1 MGTPNVKAT
10 PNNSFFF
17 CYMVLPCLAWTLS
30 NVLET
35 IPRLHI
41 MFNHSKFWS
50 SQQEMNKMSCTS
62 FFAFC
67 LVISFPVDLHLIP
80 APCTTFSSSGA
91 WGAAPVVRCM
101 AWIILHILHLPISS
115 NDIFDA
121 GSSISGW
128 KTLSFAKKATN
139 FQFWM
144 EIDLQKTPSSR
155 PSWPKI
161 FLGRSVCWSSSSWKV
176 PTPETSGWC
185 RTTPFCDQQKR
196 RRLEIQE
203 VKNGGSS
210 GFFFRFTTFWCFF
223 FGLQW
228 YDIPL

>member
-1 MGTPNVKAT
+1 
-10 PNNSFFF
+10 
-17 CYMVLPCLAWTLS
+17 MVLPCLAWTLS

-121 GSSISGW
+121 GSSISGFSPFFRQ
-128 KTLSFAKKATN
+128 KSNK
-139 FQFWM
+139 
-144 EIDLQKTPSSR
+144 LQVLDGNRSAETPSSR

-161 FLGRSVCWSSSSWKV
+161 FLGRSVCWSSSSW
-176 PTPETSGWC
+176 
-185 RTTPFCDQQKR
+185 
-196 RRLEIQE
+196 
-203 VKNGGSS
+203 
-210 GFFFRFTTFWCFF
+210 
-223 FGLQW
+223 
-228 YDIPL
+228 